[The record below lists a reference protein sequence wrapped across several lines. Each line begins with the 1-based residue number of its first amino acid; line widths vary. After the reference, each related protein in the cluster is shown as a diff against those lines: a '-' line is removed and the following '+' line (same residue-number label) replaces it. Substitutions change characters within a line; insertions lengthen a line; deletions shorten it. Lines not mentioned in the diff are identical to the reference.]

1 MFLFTLLTVTL
12 LTLVTI
18 RTIIVGLVGTGILI
32 VFGDIIVCVL
42 LITLILRALFKKDK
56 ES

>member
-18 RTIIVGLVGTGILI
+18 LTIIVGLVGTGILI